1 MAETESFF
9 KKIQSANFLGY
20 IIIFMANI
28 TSWVVFN
35 AISGYNFF
43 SKILEVEA
51 DVFNYTVLVVI
62 FISVSII
69 SAMISGSI
77 TDKTFNRTI
86 LIFIGF
92 SLFSA
97 GYILLFISYFNNAY
111 IYKLLSYICAGS
123 GFGLNISTIGALF
136 GDITEPK
143 ERGKLQGISICCAY
157 LLAMLFQ
164 QIDVWGTIPMMIFIN
179 IIAIICVGVITR
191 NPGEKLE
198 KEKNTPIESTIGIF
212 KKKNYV
218 YYVIS
223 FLLFLIALPFIS
235 VLFEP
240 LWVSTR
246 IDDFTLL
253 YVITPYYYLFFAL
266 FAFIGGIA
274 IDHFG
279 RKEIMLFLFL
289 STGFGF
295 VMWGLIVPAYA
306 LHGLV
311 LFFVTIFLSAGLALT
326 NTLDFTIATDFADPR
341 SRGRMVSILFIVGN
355 VGLLLSTLLRY
366 FIEPLEISTIA
377 LIVTF
382 LILLSIVPIVL
393 ATKSLD
399 EALAKQV
406 DVKGI
411 YIVTQDGRCMVD
423 ATFKGVSVE
432 TDLIT
437 GALSAVG
444 DLIKESV
451 HSKKQLKSID
461 QEDVK
466 IMISYG
472 DHVNACIIA
481 DKETPELRK
490 RLDKFLSVFEE
501 NYQEYIVEWSG
512 ALRPFMGAYK
522 IIEEIF
528 GLYV

>member
-20 IIIFMANI
+20 ILIFMANI
-28 TSWVVFN
+28 TSWAVFIS
-35 AISGYNFF
+35 ISGYNCF
-43 SKILEVEA
+43 SKIIGVDIGIL
-51 DVFNYTVLVVI
+51 NYLILAVI

-69 SAMISGSI
+69 TAMISGSV
-77 TDKTFNRTI
+77 TDRTFNRNI
-86 LIFIGF
+86 LIIVGF

-97 GYILLFISYFNNAY
+97 GYVLILNSYTNFSFIF
-111 IYKLLSYICAGS
+111 KLMAYICAGS
-123 GFGLNISTIGALF
+123 GFGLNISAIGALF
-136 GDITEPK
+136 GDITEPRD
-143 ERGKLQGISICCAY
+143 RGKLQGISLCLAY

-164 QIDVWGTIPMMIFIN
+164 QIDVWGTVFIMIFIN
-179 IIAIICVGVITR
+179 IVAMACIVVISR
-191 NPGEKLE
+191 KPSAKLQ
-198 KEKNTPIESTIGIF
+198 KEKSMPIESTVEIF

-240 LWVSTR
+240 LWITTR
-246 IDDFTLL
+246 IDDITLL
-253 YVITPYYYLFFAL
+253 YYISPYYYLFIAL

-279 RKEIMLFLFL
+279 RKEVMLFLFL
-289 STGFGF
+289 SLGFGF

-341 SRGRMVSILFIVGN
+341 SRGRMVSILFIVAN
-355 VGLLLSTLLRY
+355 LGLLLSTLLRY
-366 FIEPLEISTIA
+366 FIEPLEIATIA

-393 ATKSLD
+393 ATRSLD

-411 YIVTQDGRCMVD
+411 FIVTQDGRCMVD
-423 ATFKGVSVE
+423 ATFKGISVE

-451 HSKKQLKSID
+451 HSEKRLKSID
-461 QEDVK
+461 QEDIK

-490 RLDKFLSVFEE
+490 RLDKFLIVFEDK
-501 NYQEYIVEWSG
+501 YQDYIVEWSG

-528 GLYV
+528 GDYI